1 MRHLVLVLITFS
13 TFFAS
18 GQSTRKQNKQLKA
31 EYAVLVKDYTK
42 IFDHYDSL
50 SVETRNER
58 EMFLQK
64 KKVAEQQRNLLRENL
79 RACRRMYDNLK
90 KLEFT
95 KDIAF
100 SLASFDTIRVPDLR
114 FSELNAANDRF
125 KMNELYRVYLPQ
137 TMRSKKLKEQNVEYA
152 EYIRHLKSDTLLV
165 SLQTRSFE
173 EIKGLYAVYGPKYD
187 SIFTNLKVKN
197 DELSLKRLVLEKL
210 IQQAKTNYQTNGPKG
225 FNANYADFFPEVF
238 PTERKHKKTTSD
250 VNGSG
255 DFDVVPFE
263 VMPKKEMP
271 EAPLDN
277 AVVYDIVDDPAEFPG
292 GKMAMNTFLA
302 SNINYPETALKMGLQ
317 GKCYLKFVVNE
328 MGEVS
333 NVKIMKGVTDCPECD
348 KEAVRVVKSMPNW
361 KPAKMNGKAVSSYYT
376 LPISFKL

>member
-1 MRHLVLVLITFS
+1 MKYLLFLLLFS
-13 TFFAS
+13 TTFFAS
-18 GQSTRKQNKQLKA
+18 GKSARKLNKQLKA
-31 EYAVLVKDYTK
+31 EYAALLKDYNK
-42 IFDHYDSL
+42 LFDHYDAI

-58 EMFLQK
+58 ELFLQK

-79 RACRRMYDNLK
+79 RSCRKMYESLK

-100 SLASFDTIRVPDLR
+100 SQVSFDTIRVPELR
-114 FSELNAANDRF
+114 FIELDVANDRF

-152 EYIRHLKSDTLLV
+152 DYIRHLKSDTLLV

-187 SIFTNLKVKN
+187 SIFTNLKVRN

-210 IQQAKTNYQTNGPKG
+210 IQQARTNYQTNGPKG
-225 FNANYADFFPEVF
+225 FNAYYEDFFPEVF
-238 PTERKHKKTTSD
+238 PTERKHKKTTTD
-250 VNGSG
+250 VNVSG

-271 EAPLDN
+271 KAPLEYT
-277 AVVYDIVDDPAEFPG
+277 VTYEIVDEPAEFPG

-328 MGEVS
+328 KGEVS

-376 LPISFKL
+376 LPISFKF